1 MNILLNGVGYIT
13 MTFSDDSV
21 KVIKSTLNQQILQ
34 QYGVTAR
41 RHHIFCIDTG
51 DFIPIRED
59 AVDISVSSDYPV
71 FKNEVND
78 FANRFI

>member
-1 MNILLNGVGYIT
+1 MEILLSGIGYIT

-21 KVIKSTLNQQILQ
+21 KVIKSTLNRQILRE
-34 QYGVTAR
+34 YGVTAR
-41 RHHIFCIDTG
+41 RHYIFCIDTG

-59 AVDISVSSDYPV
+59 AIDISVNSDYPV
-71 FKNEVND
+71 FKNEVNN

>member
-1 MNILLNGVGYIT
+1 MEILLSGIGYIT
-13 MTFSDDSV
+13 MTFSDNSV

-34 QYGVTAR
+34 EYGVTIK

-59 AVDISVSSDYPV
+59 AIDISISSDYPV
-71 FKNEVND
+71 FKNEVNN